1 MLKAYRIYIK
11 KYISTLRLTYE
22 KPTAF
27 AICASRFDFRPCR
40 FCALHAFLNQAVTQL
55 KEANSHTP
63 KKSDQKAGSKKRC
76 CSGPWSISCHCCFG
90 EFTGA

>member
-11 KYISTLRLTYE
+11 KYISTLRLTYG

-40 FCALHAFLNQAVTQL
+40 FCALHAFLNQDLNNIKVKRGTIVHQHSIGAV
-55 KEANSHTP
+55 
-63 KKSDQKAGSKKRC
+63 
-76 CSGPWSISCHCCFG
+76 
-90 EFTGA
+90 